1 MKKISLLI
9 GTLLLAGISLAQAP
23 QKMSYQAVIR
33 NSSNNLVESSPI
45 GMRISILQGSA
56 TGTPVYVETQS
67 TSTNANGLVSLKIG
81 NGAVVSGALSTI
93 DWSLGTY
100 FIKTESDITGGTNY
114 TITGSTELLSVPY
127 ALYAENSGTPGPQGP
142 QGIQGIQGDPGVI
155 GATGATGNGI
165 ASTVDNL
172 DGTFTLTYTDGTTFT
187 TSNLTG
193 PQGIQGIQ
201 GTQGIQG
208 PQGNQGIQ
216 GLTGDT
222 GPIGPQGIQGLTG
235 NAGPVGPAGPT
246 GPTGPVGPSG
256 AVGAT
261 GAAGQ
266 GVPTGGA
273 TGQVLSKVDGT
284 DYNTAW
290 TTPTGGVTG
299 TGTANY
305 HTKWTTGGTAL
316 VNSLMQDNGTS
327 LSINYPIQST
337 SQLFVYRQQVTANG
351 DGQST
356 IYGYRDR
363 NNQNDG
369 TSYGQN
375 ASNSGV
381 VGMSF
386 WGDQYSFGVGG
397 WNYNDFSRTG
407 GTVGGEIYGNYWGS
421 LGYKNSATVTFGV
434 YGSNAYSN
442 GAGLL
447 TSNTLLGSGGGF
459 FGGITGLMSK
469 GSIIGQLN
477 KGELMATYNSG
488 NTYTY
493 GKNVELVGNEG
504 SQKTPV
510 YAMTALESTI
520 YTKGNAQ
527 LVNGQA
533 YISFDANYK
542 KVLGETPVVTVTPNG
557 NCNGVY
563 IASVDKNGFT
573 IKEMNNGTSNVAI
586 SWIAVGNRIDQRI
599 ERALEIVSAPD
610 FDRNVD
616 QVLFD
621 DGNKEGKASGI
632 WWDGTTVR
640 FGEIPSELTKVKR
653 PTDK

>member
-81 NGAVVSGALSTI
+81 TGAVVSGALSTI
-93 DWSLGTY
+93 DWSLGSY

-165 ASTVDNL
+165 ASTIDNL

-256 AVGAT
+256 AIGAT

-407 GTVGGEIYGNYWGS
+407 GTIGGEIYGNYWGS

-442 GAGLL
+442 GTGLL

-640 FGEIPSELTKVKR
+640 FGEIPAELTKVKR

>member
-81 NGAVVSGALSTI
+81 TGAVVSGALSTI

-127 ALYAENSGTPGPQGP
+127 AMYAENSGTPGPQGP

-246 GPTGPVGPSG
+246 GPTGPAGPSG

-266 GVPTGGA
+266 GVPTGGT

-407 GTVGGEIYGNYWGS
+407 GTIGGEIYGNYWGS

-442 GAGLL
+442 GTGLL

-640 FGEIPSELTKVKR
+640 FGEIPAELTKVKR